1 MQQIHLFSSRRSIF
15 TLIELLIVI
24 AIIAILAA
32 LLLPALNK
40 ARESAR
46 KTECANNISQIMKAH
61 FNYSIDYNGYL
72 TVKTYREGNS
82 LLWSQILIAD
92 KYASEKIINCPTNLP
107 ETNGGWF
114 YRTYAMYR
122 SDTGFFNDNYKDEIG
137 SFYVRPSKDDY
148 HYYALNRMRHP
159 TTLLMIT
166 DSRTHTGT
174 NKGKGYTFF
183 NPMPNGLE
191 GQTSL
196 SHGDLAVCG
205 YADGHVVPLNKTQ
218 LKQAKFNKIV
228 INNTQISI

>member
-1 MQQIHLFSSRRSIF
+1 MQQIRFIPPRKHNF
-15 TLIELLIVI
+15 TLIELLVVI
-24 AIIAILAA
+24 TIIAILAA
-32 LLLPALNK
+32 MLLPALNK

-46 KTECANNISQIMKAH
+46 KAQCINNISQIMKAH
-61 FNYSIDYNGYL
+61 FNYSNDYNGYL
-72 TVKTYREGNS
+72 TVKTRREGSS

-137 SFYVRPSKDDY
+137 SFYVRPTKEDY
-148 HYYALNRMRHP
+148 HYYALNRMRRP
-159 TTLLMIT
+159 TTLLMVT

-196 SHGDLAVCG
+196 SHGNLAVCG
-205 YADGHVVPLNKTQ
+205 YADGHVTSLNTTQ

-228 INNTQISI
+228 INNTQLSI